1 MNIRMPTLGGP
12 LTYSTPWF
20 QTEITECLDKYGYG
34 TGKFKA
40 TMFEKTYHME
50 IQEYE
55 LKEYDT
61 FVNSNLT
68 ALIAEVIGIQ
78 NATEEKFKNLFV

>member
-1 MNIRMPTLGGP
+1 MNICMPTLSGT
-12 LTYSTPWF
+12 LTHSTPWF
-20 QTEITECLDKYGYG
+20 KTEITEYLDKCGYG

-40 TMFEKTYHME
+40 IMYEKKYHME

-55 LKEYDT
+55 LIEYDA
-61 FVNSNLT
+61 FVSFNLT
-68 ALIAEVIGIQ
+68 TLIAEVIGVQ